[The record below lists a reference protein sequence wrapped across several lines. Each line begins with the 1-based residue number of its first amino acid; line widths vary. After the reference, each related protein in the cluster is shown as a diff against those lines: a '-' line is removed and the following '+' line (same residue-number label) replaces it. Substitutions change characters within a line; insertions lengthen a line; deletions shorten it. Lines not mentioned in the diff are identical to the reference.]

1 MSFIGSRAYRLLLGG
16 GILGAV
22 GGLAAGISFYV
33 LFMRD
38 LPDLRRIEDYRP
50 ALTSIVLD
58 REGRLIGELYEER
71 RRLVPIAEIPRH
83 VQLAFVAGEDS
94 SFFDHKGLD
103 YTGIL
108 RAALANLRAG
118 GEIKQGASTIT
129 QQMVKGLLL
138 SPERTYRRKIRE
150 MVLARQIEEHFT
162 KDEILYLY
170 VNQIYFG
177 QGAWGVAQAARVYF
191 GKPVRDLG
199 VSESA
204 MLAGLVQRPSDY
216 SPYHNPDAA
225 ERRRR
230 YVLGRMLDNGFIDS
244 SAHEEALANPPVIQG
259 PPDADA
265 LTAAAHFTELLRRY
279 LFERLGGEHVLRD
292 GLVIETTLDRD
303 LQLAAVK
310 ALRAGLEEH
319 DRRQGWRGPERHV
332 DADEIDRET
341 VRLGEENAELLRIAE
356 SEPSDEEPLGDDD
369 TTEAPDIAEH
379 PADPEIDRED
389 GTPEPGGVADVAR
402 LPAAEGE
409 SEPEARFLPE
419 IPFGEPM
426 LGVVTKVDAKA
437 GLARVSFAP
446 EVWGEVRLED
456 VDWARDPNPKTR
468 PRPVT
473 KISRILDRGDVASF
487 VRLEDLQPD
496 EDVEADSSPEPE
508 DPDAEPAPV
517 IARLGLH
524 QIPIVEGSLLS
535 LDNETG
541 DVLALVGGYDYQRSE
556 FNRATQAQ
564 RQPGSAFKP
573 FIYGAALEKGYTPV
587 SEVVDRP
594 VVYTDPVSGFVWAPR
609 NYGRHFYGPMPMR
622 NALKK
627 SINNATV
634 HLFHDVGVDFV
645 IDYARRFGI
654 QSELSRDLSLALGS
668 SSVTLLEL
676 TTAYAVFPNKGRRVV
691 PRFIRRVTSRDGQVL
706 LEDVPLGPVPP
717 PVLRPLVVD
726 AGGTGAETRGDFA
739 AGAAYPDAEIMPSD
753 QVISEAAA
761 FLMTDLLKAV
771 VQEGTG
777 RRLKALGRPLA
788 GKTGTTNEQGDA
800 WFMGFSPEIT
810 TGVWVG
816 HDDNHVLG
824 FGETGAGAALPVWK
838 AFMAAALAGRPI
850 RDFDVPSEHIVFA
863 RIDMETGLVADAAA
877 ANAYFQPFI
886 EGTEPQRGVS
896 DRQSAASARQA
907 LRDDVF

>member
-50 ALTSIVLD
+50 ALTSVVLD

-177 QGAWGVAQAARVYF
+177 QGAWGIDQAARVYF

-265 LTAAAHFTELLRRY
+265 LIAAAHFTELLRRY

-356 SEPSDEEPLGDDD
+356 SEPSDEEPLGDDE

-379 PADPEIDRED
+379 PADPEIDPED

-409 SEPEARFLPE
+409 SEPEAKFLPE

-473 KISRILDRGDVASF
+473 KISRILGRGDVASF

-535 LDNETG
+535 LDNGTG

-717 PVLRPLVVD
+717 PVLRRLLVD

-777 RRLKALGRPLA
+777 RRLKTLGRPLA

-824 FGETGAGAALPVWK
+824 FGETGAGAALPIWK
-838 AFMAAALAGRPI
+838 GFMAAALAGRPI